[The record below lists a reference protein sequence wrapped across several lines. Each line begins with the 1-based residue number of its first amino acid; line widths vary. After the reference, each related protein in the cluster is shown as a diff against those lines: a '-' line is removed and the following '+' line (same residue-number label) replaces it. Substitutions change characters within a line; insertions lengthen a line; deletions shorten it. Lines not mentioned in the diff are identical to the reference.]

1 MFELI
6 GIHKRFGDK
15 TVAEGISLQVADGT
29 LTAVLGRSGCG
40 KSTLLNIAAGLVA
53 PDSGDIFIGG
63 KNVSSLPPERRRV
76 SLMFQDFALFPHL
89 NALQNTA
96 FPLTLRGMP
105 SAAARNRAEQ
115 LLADVGL
122 AGQGGRRVESLSGG
136 EQQRVALARALA
148 AEPQLL
154 LLDEP
159 FSSLDTGLRRQ
170 LRALTLEQIR
180 RQNIPAVLVT
190 HDPEDAFL
198 MADRIALMHQGR
210 IIQHGTP
217 AEAAARPVS
226 AQAARLLALPNVSDH
241 LYIPQAALSADAAD
255 GTPCAVI
262 RRELLPA
269 YSRLQLAH
277 PEYGIL
283 EYHLDAA
290 RAAAFAQADTLFL
303 TVDQEKIVRF
313 P

>member
-6 GIHKRFGDK
+6 GIHKRFGGK
-15 TVAEGISLQVADGT
+15 TVADNISLAVSDGM
-29 LTAVLGRSGCG
+29 LTAVLGRSGSG

-105 SAAARNRAEQ
+105 SEKARARAEG

-122 AGQGGRRVESLSGG
+122 EGQGGRRVESLSGG

-198 MADRIALMHQGR
+198 MADRIALMHEGR

-217 AEAAARPVS
+217 SETAARPVS
-226 AQAARLLALPNVSDH
+226 AQAARLLALPNVSDNR
-241 LYIPQAALSADAAD
+241 YIPQAALSPDAVNGA
-255 GTPCAVI
+255 PCAVI

-269 YSRLQLAH
+269 HGRLHLLH
-277 PEYGIL
+277 PEYGHL
-283 EYHLDAA
+283 EYHFSAA
-290 RAAAFAQADTLFL
+290 QSADFAQSDTLFL
-303 TVDQEKIVRF
+303 AVDEAQIVRF